1 MSVAAHRISVTQRAR
16 RLARLTVLGRVTGVT
31 GPVVRARNVQAVVGQ
46 QVDLWPGQG
55 RHPIPAEV
63 IGLEEETVLLMAL
76 GQLEG
81 VGPGCEVSARGGD
94 PHVGVGDGLLGR
106 IVDGMGLPLDGLPPP
121 ICTERRSLRGRPPSP
136 LSRARIQSPFVTG
149 VRGVDALMTIGQ
161 GQRMGIFAGA
171 GVGKSTLLSMMARH
185 SRADACVLALIG
197 ERGREVREFVEDA
210 ITQENRQRTAV
221 VAVTGDASPLVRMRG
236 ALLATTIA
244 EHLRDSGRNVLLL
257 FDSLTRYAMALRE
270 VGLAAGELPA
280 SKGYP
285 PSVFVE
291 LSRLLERA
299 GNAQS
304 GGITGIYTVLVEG
317 DDLADPVADSSRALL
332 DGHLVLSRELA
343 NRGLFPAIDVLAS
356 KSRLMN
362 HICEPAHLDSARRV
376 VAMLAAYRDAEDL
389 IRIGAYQPGSDP
401 AVDIARKMIPSFEQ
415 FLKQELAD
423 ASVFPASVMALGQLS
438 AAVARGGK

>member
-1 MSVAAHRISVTQRAR
+1 
-16 RLARLTVLGRVTGVT
+16 
-31 GPVVRARNVQAVVGQ
+31 
-46 QVDLWPGQG
+46 
-55 RHPIPAEV
+55 
-63 IGLEEETVLLMAL
+63 
-76 GQLEG
+76 
-81 VGPGCEVSARGGD
+81 
-94 PHVGVGDGLLGR
+94 
-106 IVDGMGLPLDGLPPP
+106 
-121 ICTERRSLRGRPPSP
+121 
-136 LSRARIQSPFVTG
+136 
-149 VRGVDALMTIGQ
+149 
-161 GQRMGIFAGA
+161 
-171 GVGKSTLLSMMARH
+171 
-185 SRADACVLALIG
+185 
-197 ERGREVREFVEDA
+197 
-210 ITQENRQRTAV
+210 
-221 VAVTGDASPLVRMRG
+221 
-236 ALLATTIA
+236 
-244 EHLRDSGRNVLLL
+244 
-257 FDSLTRYAMALRE
+257 MALRE

-362 HICEPAHLDSARRV
+362 HICEPAHLESARRV

-401 AVDIARKMIPSFEQ
+401 AVDVARKMIPSFEQ
-415 FLKQELAD
+415 FLRQDLAD
-423 ASVFPASVMALGQLS
+423 ASVFPASVTALGQLS
-438 AAVARGGK
+438 AAIARGGK

>member
-1 MSVAAHRISVTQRAR
+1 MNLEAKATPVVERAR
-16 RLARLTVLGRVTGVT
+16 RLMRLEVLGRVTGVT

-55 RHPIPAEV
+55 RAAIPAEV
-63 IGLEEETVLLMAL
+63 IGLEEDTVLLMAL
-76 GQLEG
+76 SQLEG
-81 VGPGCEVSARGGD
+81 VGPGCEVSVRGGN
-94 PHVGVGDGLLGR
+94 PHVAVGDSLLGR
-106 IVDGMGLPLDGLPPP
+106 IVDGMGLPLDSKPAPV
-121 ICTERRSLRGRPPSP
+121 CRERRSLRGKPPNP
-136 LSRARIQSPFVTG
+136 LSRARIVNPFVTG
-149 VRGVDALMTIGQ
+149 VRSVDSLVTIGQ
-161 GQRMGIFAGA
+161 GQRLGIFAGA
-171 GVGKSTLLSMMARH
+171 GVGKSSLLSMIARH
-185 SRADACVLALIG
+185 SNADCCVLALIG

-210 ITQENRQRTAV
+210 ITVENRERTCV
-221 VAVTGDASPLVRMRG
+221 VAVTGDASPLVRLRG

-257 FDSLTRYAMALRE
+257 FDSLTRFAMALRE

-299 GNAQS
+299 GNAQF

-317 DDLADPVADSSRALL
+317 DDLSDPVADASRALL
-332 DGHLVLSRELA
+332 DGHLVLSRDLA
-343 NRGLFPAIDVLAS
+343 NRGLFPALDLLAS

-362 HICEPAHLDSARRV
+362 QIIDPAHLEAARRV
-376 VAMLAAYRDAEDL
+376 VAMLAAYREAEDL

-401 AVDIARKMIPSFEQ
+401 NVDVARKLLPAFEQ
-415 FLKQELAD
+415 LVRQELEMG
-423 ASVFPASVMALGQLS
+423 SSFQASVMAVQQL
-438 AAVARGGK
+438 AAAIKKGGR

>member
-1 MSVAAHRISVTQRAR
+1 MSRAAIAQRAR
-16 RLARLTVLGRVTGVT
+16 RLAKLSVLGRVTGVT
-31 GPVVRARNVQAVVGQ
+31 GPVVRAKNVQAVVGQ
-46 QVDLWPGQG
+46 QVDLWPGEG
-55 RHPIPAEV
+55 RAAIPAEV

-81 VGPGCEVSARGGD
+81 VGPGCEVSVRGGD
-94 PHVGVGDGLLGR
+94 PHVAVGDELLGR
-106 IVDGMGLPLDGLPPP
+106 IVDGMGQPLDGLPPP
-121 ICTERRSLRGRPPSP
+121 ACTQRRSLRGKPPSP
-136 LSRARIQSPFVTG
+136 MTRSRIVSPFVSG
-149 VRGVDALMTIGQ
+149 VRSVDSMVTIGQ

-185 SRADACVLALIG
+185 TEADACVLALVG

-210 ITQENRQRTAV
+210 ITAANRQRTAV
-221 VAVTGDASPLVRMRG
+221 VAVTGDASPLVRLRG

-244 EHLRDSGRNVLLL
+244 EHLRDQGRSVLLL
-257 FDSLTRYAMALRE
+257 FDSLTRFAMALRE

-299 GNAQS
+299 GNAAH

-317 DDLADPVADSSRALL
+317 DDLSDPVADASRALL
-332 DGHLVLSRELA
+332 DGHIVLSRDLA
-343 NRGLFPAIDVLAS
+343 NRGVFPAIDVLAS

-362 HICEPAHLDSARRV
+362 QVVEPAHLEAARRV
-376 VAMLAAYRDAEDL
+376 IAMLAAYREAEDL

-401 AVDIARKMIPSFEQ
+401 NVDIARKLLPAYEQ
-415 FLKQELAD
+415 LLRQELEAGSSF
-423 ASVFPASVMALGQLS
+423 ASSVTATLTL
-438 AAVARGGK
+438 AAAIKKGGRP